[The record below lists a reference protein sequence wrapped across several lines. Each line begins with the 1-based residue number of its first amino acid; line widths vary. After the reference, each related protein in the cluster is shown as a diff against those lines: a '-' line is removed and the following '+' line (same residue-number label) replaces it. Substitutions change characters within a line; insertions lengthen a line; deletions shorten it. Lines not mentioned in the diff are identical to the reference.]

1 MGSSISKVSC
11 ADISINHK
19 KNYKP
24 VRRPR
29 IRIDKTKIGI
39 PTDFRHT
46 YHVGNGSPL
55 MEEFGDSISMS
66 QSASI
71 VSDKDFMATMA
82 QITDA
87 LQKLPL
93 HTPTGYYSPTVTP
106 LTIIKKIGNSAS
118 DQQIKSR
125 SAYSLL
131 NNTESKNTL
140 LLETS
145 TSMIV
150 LNKDASDDTMLKIKF
165 LP

>member
-1 MGSSISKVSC
+1 
-11 ADISINHK
+11 
-19 KNYKP
+19 
-24 VRRPR
+24 
-29 IRIDKTKIGI
+29 
-39 PTDFRHT
+39 
-46 YHVGNGSPL
+46 
-55 MEEFGDSISMS
+55 MS

-93 HTPTGYYSPTVTP
+93 HTPTGYYSPIVTP
-106 LTIIKKIGNSAS
+106 LTTIKKIGNSAS

-131 NNTESKNTL
+131 NNTELKNT

>member
-1 MGSSISKVSC
+1 
-11 ADISINHK
+11 
-19 KNYKP
+19 
-24 VRRPR
+24 
-29 IRIDKTKIGI
+29 
-39 PTDFRHT
+39 
-46 YHVGNGSPL
+46 
-55 MEEFGDSISMS
+55 MS

-93 HTPTGYYSPTVTP
+93 HTSTGYYSPIVTP
-106 LTIIKKIGNSAS
+106 LTTIKKIGNSAS

-131 NNTESKNTL
+131 NNTELKNTL